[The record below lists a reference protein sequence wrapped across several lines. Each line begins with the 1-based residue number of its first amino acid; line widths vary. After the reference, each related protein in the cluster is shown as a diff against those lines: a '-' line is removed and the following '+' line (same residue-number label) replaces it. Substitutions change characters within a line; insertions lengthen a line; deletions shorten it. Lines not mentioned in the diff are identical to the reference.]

1 MQRRK
6 TPSAR
11 RVLGLFVVL
20 WLNMALQ
27 PCAMAFGGAGDHDC
41 IHCPPAHS
49 GEVSSHDAH
58 DMDHAA
64 QDTAPCETSASQCT
78 IGDDFNY
85 DGRST
90 KVKDTPVDVAVS
102 ITLSNAA
109 VLSDGRSCSR
119 SAMGDRS
126 HPTSNFPPL
135 NILYCIYLI

>member
-1 MQRRK
+1 MQQRK

-11 RVLGLFVVL
+11 RVLGLFVVV

-41 IHCPPAHS
+41 MHCPPAHS
-49 GEVSSHDAH
+49 GAVSSHSAH

-64 QDTAPCETSASQCT
+64 QDTVSCETSASQCT
-78 IGDDFNY
+78 IVDDFNY
-85 DGRST
+85 DGRSA
-90 KVKDTPVDVAVS
+90 KVKDAPSDVPVG
-102 ITLSNAA
+102 ITMSNAG
-109 VLSDGRSCSR
+109 VLSASRSYVH

-126 HPTSNFPPL
+126 HPPSGFPPL